1 MQRLPR
7 SSRHLWPAALA
18 LPALLSLSSTSAQAV
33 EPASMSCGLVEENT
47 IHIDGLTSDWDGVG
61 PVTLKVDPVGSASPR
76 TLTVRVRCNYDQ
88 KSLYWLL
95 EVDDDIL
102 LRSGSAPANEDHI
115 EFAFGVENKKKTD
128 LRIDKLLIYPGAAAQ
143 KQKRLVRWQATKPP
157 KVVDG
162 EGPAGRKKA
171 GKGGAF
177 EVWDALT
184 PRGYAVELRMPK
196 STIPG
201 YVEGTPL
208 RMSLRVVDSDAA
220 SGALSATAALGSL
233 DNSEQL
239 AAIELEQQGM
249 SMGDILGDLKAKES
263 DVFFDKSGDLGEG
276 PGRILMVG
284 RFLAFASKTFA
295 YQEVAPSRADIREAQ
310 LIEIEPKKQAMALRI
325 VERGNG
331 GAREVLRVYVL
342 KGSRFESIFAAE
354 VAKEQGSKRLTTQI
368 LFTRRGASTDIVL
381 TPQPPVG
388 YSAASYADLPAED
401 VVPILLPWQ
410 DKKTKFVYKAGQFTK
425 E

>member
-1 MQRLPR
+1 MQRLKRIVPGIK
-7 SSRHLWPAALA
+7 SAALA
-18 LPALLSLSSTSAQAV
+18 LPTLLALSPAMVQAA

-47 IHIDGLTSDWDGVG
+47 IHVDGLTSDWDGVG
-61 PVTLKVDPVGSASPR
+61 PVTLKVDPTAAGSPR
-76 TLTVRVRCNYDQ
+76 TLSVRVRCNYDQ
-88 KSLYWLL
+88 KSLYWLI
-95 EVDDDIL
+95 EVDDDVL
-102 LRSGSAPANEDHI
+102 LRSGSAPSGEDHI
-115 EFAFGVENKKKTD
+115 EFAFGVENKKKNDT
-128 LRIDKLLIYPGAAAQ
+128 RIDKLLIYPGAASQ
-143 KQKRLVRWQATKPP
+143 KQKRVVRWQASKPP
-157 KVVDG
+157 KVIDG

-171 GKGGAF
+171 VKGSAF
-177 EVWDALT
+177 EVWDALQ

-196 STIPG
+196 SIIPG

-220 SGALSATAALGSL
+220 NGQLAATAALGSL
-233 DNSEQL
+233 DNADQL
-239 AAIELEQQGM
+239 AAIEMEQAGM

-276 PGRILMVG
+276 AGRILMVG

-310 LIEIEPKKQAMALRI
+310 LIEIEPKRQAMALRI
-325 VERGNG
+325 AERGNG
-331 GAREVLRVYVL
+331 GLREVLRVFVL

-354 VAKEQGSKRLTTQI
+354 VAKEQGSKRLSTQI
-368 LFTRRGASTDIVL
+368 LFNRRGSTTDIQL

-388 YSAASYADLPAED
+388 YSAANYADLPAED

-410 DKKTKFVYKAGQFTK
+410 DKRTKFVYKAGQYSK